1 MEYIMVKNIGL
12 AFCALVLVSGCSK
25 KSMDSGFD
33 AALNA
38 KFAKEA
44 GSDRVFF
51 GFDKSDVTHEGMS
64 VLHKQAEWLKSH
76 SSIKA
81 TIEGH
86 CDERGTREYN
96 LALGERRADAVKKV
110 LMHDGINCDRIE
122 TISYGKERPAV
133 VGADKEASA
142 QNRRGVTMVRN

>member
-1 MEYIMVKNIGL
+1 MVKNIGL

-33 AALNA
+33 SALNA

-44 GSDRVFF
+44 GSDRVLF
-51 GFDKSDVTHEGMS
+51 GFDKSDISSES
-64 VLHKQAEWLKSH
+64 AAILHKQADWLKSH
-76 SSIKA
+76 EKIKA

-86 CDERGTREYN
+86 CDELGTREYN
-96 LALGERRADAVKKV
+96 LALGERRANAVKKA

-133 VGADKEASA
+133 VGSDAEARK

>member
-1 MEYIMVKNIGL
+1 MVKNIGF

-38 KFAKEA
+38 KFAKEV
-44 GSDRVFF
+44 GSDRVLF
-51 GFDKSDVTHEGMS
+51 GFDKSDISTES
-64 VLHKQAEWLKSH
+64 AAILHKQAEWLNSH
-76 SSIKA
+76 EKVKA

-86 CDERGTREYN
+86 CDELGTREYN
-96 LALGERRADAVKKV
+96 LALGERRANAVKKA
-110 LMHDGINCDRIE
+110 LMNDGIHCDRIE

-133 VGADKEASA
+133 VGTGAEVRK

>member
-1 MEYIMVKNIGL
+1 MVKNIGL
-12 AFCALVLVSGCSK
+12 AFCALALVSGCSK

-51 GFDKSDVTHEGMS
+51 GFDKSEISSEGAA
-64 VLHKQAEWLKSH
+64 VLHKQADWLKSH
-76 SSIKA
+76 SKIKA

-96 LALGERRADAVKKV
+96 LALGEKRAHAVKKA
-110 LMHDGINCDRIE
+110 LMHDGISCDRIE

-133 VGADKEASA
+133 VGTGEEVYK
-142 QNRRGVTMVRN
+142 QNRRGVTMVRD